1 MLQFELRSRW
11 DEPEFGSGLLAQ
23 SRTGL
28 SPTVLS
34 LPDDPGGSITAKRL
48 SYPCTGSLFPFSF
61 IFLHLHCLLSFP
73 PISSSSF
80 FSPYLQLVDIQGI
93 ERLADDLIKPGEDGR
108 RKTEI
113 KYGR

>member
-1 MLQFELRSRW
+1 MFKSAVSMLQFELRSRW

-23 SRTGL
+23 SLTGL

-48 SYPCTGSLFPFSF
+48 YYPCTGSLFLFHSFSCAY
-61 IFLHLHCLLSFP
+61 IVSLSSP
-73 PISSSSF
+73 SISSSSF

-93 ERLADDLIKPGEDGR
+93 ERLADDLIDP
-108 RKTEI
+108 
-113 KYGR
+113 